1 MNLKNKKVVVVG
13 FGKTGFDVAQFLL
26 RKNAKV
32 FITDIDTGEEKYE
45 NLKKLDGKVEFE
57 FGSHSPE
64 FFKNKDLVVIS
75 PGINENVL
83 PEIVREGKMPVISE
97 IELAYLF
104 SPSKKIIGIT
114 GTNGKTTTTLL
125 TGNIFKFS
133 PFDFVVCG
141 NIGNTFIG
149 EVDNIKKDTYIII
162 EISSFQLEKIEKFK
176 PFIGVILNIADDHF
190 DRYSD
195 FSQYVKAKEKLFL
208 NKEENT
214 WAVLNGDDKN
224 CFKIWK
230 VLTGK
235 KLVFGFLSSFD
246 IYFKDG
252 FIYSGNEKIID
263 FNKTKLSGKGNV
275 YNVMAAVSIGKIC
288 NIKKEIIEKAIV
300 SFTPPEHRMEKVR
313 EIEGVIFINDSKAT
327 NPHAVE
333 NALESLPDGKVIL
346 LMGGL
351 DKGLSF
357 SSLKEIVKRKVKT
370 LVLFGKAKEKIEKE
384 LKIEKIKKVET
395 LEEAVEV
402 AYSVSEKGDI
412 VLLSPGCASFDQF
425 KNYKERGNVYKRKV
439 SNIL

>member
-1 MNLKNKKVVVVG
+1 MNLKNKKIVVAG

-26 RKNAKV
+26 RRKAKV
-32 FITDIDTGEEKYE
+32 FITDIETGEEKYE

-75 PGINENVL
+75 PGIDENVL
-83 PEIVREGKMPVISE
+83 PEIVKEGKIPVISE

-114 GTNGKTTTTLL
+114 GTNGKTTTSLL

-133 PFDFVVCG
+133 TFDFIVCG

-162 EISSFQLEKIEKFK
+162 EISSFQLEKIKKFK

-190 DRYSD
+190 DRYST
-195 FSQYVKAKEKLFL
+195 FPQYVKAKEKLFL

-214 WAVLNGDDKN
+214 WAILNGDDEN
-224 CFKIWK
+224 CFKIWRK
-230 VLTGK
+230 IRGE
-235 KLVFGFLSSFD
+235 KLLFGFCSSFD
-246 IYFKDG
+246 VYFKDG
-252 FIYSGNEKIID
+252 FIYFGDEKIID
-263 FNKTKLSGKGNV
+263 FNEIKLSGKGNI

-288 NIKKEIIEKAIV
+288 NIKKEIIKKAIV
-300 SFTPPEHRMEKVR
+300 NFTPPEHRMEKVR
-313 EIEGVIFINDSKAT
+313 EIKGVIFINDSKAT

-357 SSLKEIVKRKVKT
+357 SLLKEIIKRKVKT

-395 LEEAVEV
+395 LEEAVDI
-402 AYSVSEKGDI
+402 AYNVSEKGDI

>member
-13 FGKTGFDVAQFLL
+13 FGKTGFDVARFLL

-75 PGINENVL
+75 PGINKNVL
-83 PEIVREGKMPVISE
+83 PEIVREEKIPVISE

-190 DRYSD
+190 DRYSN
-195 FSQYVKAKEKLFL
+195 FSQYVKVKEKLFL

-224 CFKIWK
+224 CFEIWK
-230 VLTGK
+230 KIRGE

-252 FIYSGNEKIID
+252 FIYSGDEKIID
-263 FNKTKLSGKGNV
+263 FNKTKLSGKGNI

-300 SFTPPEHRMEKVR
+300 SFTPQEHRMEKVR

-357 SSLKEIVKRKVKT
+357 SSLKEIVKRKVKA
-370 LVLFGKAKEKIEKE
+370 LVLFGKAKEKHFQEQ
-384 LKIEKIKKVET
+384 LKV
-395 LEEAVEV
+395 
-402 AYSVSEKGDI
+402 
-412 VLLSPGCASFDQF
+412 QM
-425 KNYKERGNVYKRKV
+425 KNIFY
-439 SNIL
+439 NILLTFLL